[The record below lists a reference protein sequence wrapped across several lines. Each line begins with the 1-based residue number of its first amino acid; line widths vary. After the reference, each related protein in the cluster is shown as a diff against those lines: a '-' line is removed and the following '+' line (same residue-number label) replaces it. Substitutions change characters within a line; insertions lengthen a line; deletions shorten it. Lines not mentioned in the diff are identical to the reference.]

1 MNINGY
7 IFDINKIAEFVFGNQ
22 NDKTNEVEI
31 LEQFVYDDELCKMV
45 PATKEVKEVKLH
57 DFTAQNNIRYD
68 MIKMFIEM
76 LDGVENEATMSL
88 GQGLIFNTMKAYELI
103 KDINDS
109 NDE

>member
-1 MNINGY
+1 
-7 IFDINKIAEFVFGNQ
+7 
-22 NDKTNEVEI
+22 
-31 LEQFVYDDELCKMV
+31 
-45 PATKEVKEVKLH
+45 
-57 DFTAQNNIRYD
+57 